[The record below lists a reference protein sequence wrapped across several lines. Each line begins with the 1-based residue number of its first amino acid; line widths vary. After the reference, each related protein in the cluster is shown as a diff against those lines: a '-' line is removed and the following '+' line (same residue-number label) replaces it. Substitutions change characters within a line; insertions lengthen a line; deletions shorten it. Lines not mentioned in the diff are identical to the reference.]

1 LVGPLKALLDLK
13 LAPRLLA
20 MPLTG
25 GQGTFEDRHWNRHGH
40 VELLSLESQAALI
53 RLDPTT
59 MASEVD
65 HQRAVTGAAG
75 PRTPA
80 IVPGLQRL

>member
-1 LVGPLKALLDLK
+1 
-13 LAPRLLA
+13 
-20 MPLTG
+20 
-25 GQGTFEDRHWNRHGH
+25 
-40 VELLSLESQAALI
+40 
-53 RLDPTT
+53 

-80 IVPGLQRL
+80 IVPGLQRHWRADAEPDRVTRFINWWIIVECLEIETSNITPVGNDSHFSSTPTRVDGA